1 MTHEMSHETNRQIRL
16 AARPKGMPKESDF
29 ERHAAPIPEMQDG
42 QVLVRTIWLSVD
54 PYMRARMT
62 PGASYAR
69 AVEIGELMVGD
80 VVAEVME
87 SRHPELG
94 VGDFVVGNLG
104 WQEYAVSDGA
114 GLRRVDPS
122 LAPISTA
129 LGVLGMPGLTAYF
142 GLLDITE
149 PEAGETVVVS
159 GAAGAVGSLVGQ
171 IARIKGC
178 RVVGI
183 AGSDEKVGW
192 LVDELGFDGAF
203 NYKISAKYRRDLSSL
218 CPDGIDIYFDNVGG
232 QITEAVLPLLN
243 RRARISLCG
252 QISQY
257 NLKRPETGPRQWWHL
272 IVKEARAEG
281 FLVFRYADRYEEAL
295 QQLAVWIAQGRLIY
309 REDVVEGIE
318 RAVSAFL
325 GMLSGDNIGK
335 RLVKVADPGQGP

>member
-1 MTHEMSHETNRQIRL
+1 MKHDTNRQVRL
-16 AARPKGMPKESDF
+16 AARPQGMPRESDL
-29 ERHAAPIPEMQDG
+29 ELYAAPIPEALDS
-42 QVLVRTIWLSVD
+42 QVLVRTLWLSVD

-62 PGASYAR
+62 QGASYAP
-69 AVEIGELMVGD
+69 AVEIGEVMIGD
-80 VVAEVME
+80 VVAEVVE
-87 SRHPELG
+87 SRHPELH
-94 VGDFVVGNLG
+94 VGDYVVGNLG
-104 WQEYAVSDGA
+104 WQEYAASDGE
-114 GLRRVDPS
+114 GLRRVYPS
-122 LAPISTA
+122 LAPVSTA

-149 PEAGETVVVS
+149 PNAGETVVVS

-183 AGSDEKVGW
+183 AGSDEKVDW
-192 LVDELGFDGAF
+192 LVDELGFDEAF
-203 NYKISAKYRRDLSSL
+203 NYKTSKKYRRDLTSR

-232 QITEAVLPLLN
+232 EITEAALPLLN
-243 RRARISLCG
+243 RGARISLCG

-257 NLKRPETGPRQWWHL
+257 NLKRPELGPRQWWHL

-281 FLVFRYADRYEEAL
+281 FLVFRYADRYGEAL
-295 QQLAVWIAQGRLIY
+295 EQLAAWIAEGRLIY

-318 RAVSAFL
+318 NAVSAFL

-335 RLVKVADPGQGP
+335 RLVKVADPGQRP